1 MHKVGAIQPNFIPW
15 RGYFDF
21 IRQVDTFVILD
32 DLQYTTRDWR
42 NRNKVKLP
50 QGGSGWL
57 TVPVTAK
64 RDTLICE
71 AKINYETDWI
81 RKHLAVLGQS
91 YRDAPFHDPCLE
103 MMRDVYET
111 HHDVISDLDID
122 LTKRICD
129 WLGITTKLVKSSDLQ
144 ASGAKDHRLL
154 QVTEKVGG
162 THYLSGPAA
171 KAYIQPELWSG
182 AGIELEYID
191 YPDYPAYPQVSEPYE
206 PGLSIL
212 DLLFMTGPDAAKYI
226 WDA

>member
-32 DLQYTTRDWR
+32 DLQYTKGDWR
-42 NRNKVKLP
+42 NRNKIKLP

-57 TVPVTAK
+57 TIPVTA
-64 RDTLICE
+64 RPDTLICDT
-71 AKINYETDWI
+71 KINYDGKWV
-81 RKHLAVLGQS
+81 RKHLAVLSQA
-91 YRDAPFHDPCLE
+91 YRTAPFRDQYLE
-103 MMRDVYET
+103 ELRAVFEAG
-111 HHDVISDLDID
+111 HVSIADLDID
-122 LTKRICD
+122 LTQRICG
-129 WLGITTKLVKSSDLQ
+129 WLGITTKLIKSSDLGT
-144 ASGAKDHRLL
+144 AGVKDHKLL
-154 QVTEKVGG
+154 QMMAKVGG

-171 KAYIQPELWSG
+171 KAYIQPELWSE

-206 PGLSIL
+206 PALSIL

-226 WDA
+226 WDT